1 MGNDMIN
8 AAVLHARGEAPRYEP
23 FPAPSATDGQ
33 AVATVLAAAL
43 KPVDRWLADG
53 THHAAP
59 TEFPLVAGADGVG
72 VLDDGTRV
80 AFLAPVPPYG
90 GMAERVALRPG
101 MWLPVPDGVDDV
113 TAAALANPGLAAW
126 KALVHV
132 GELTEGQ
139 SVLVLGATGASGRI
153 AARIAR
159 RYGAGRVVAA
169 GRDPRVLETLG
180 ADATIR
186 VDTPREELAAAFAAA
201 GPYDL
206 VLDYLWGPPA
216 EALFAALAGSQVP
229 RIRYVQVGIS
239 AGATL
244 TLPATAL
251 RAAPFELVGNGGTGR
266 RRPDLD
272 EVAGVYRDLLTW
284 ADAGELQ
291 IDIERVPLADVA
303 TAWLNAD
310 GRRRVV
316 FVP

>member
-1 MGNDMIN
+1 MN
-8 AAVLHARGEAPRYEP
+8 AAVLHAQGATPRYEP
-23 FPAPSATDGQ
+23 FPAPSAADGQ
-33 AVATVLAAAL
+33 VVATVLAAAL

-53 THHAAP
+53 AHHAAP
-59 TEFPLVAGADGVG
+59 ARFPLVVGADGVG
-72 VLDDGTRV
+72 VLDDGSRV
-80 AFLAPVPPYG
+80 AFLAPAPPYG

-101 MWLPVPDGVDDV
+101 MWLPVPHGVDDV

-169 GRDPRVLETLG
+169 GRDARVLETLG

-186 VDTPREELAAAFAAA
+186 VDSPREELAAAFATA

-206 VLDYLWGPPA
+206 VVDYLWGPPA
-216 EALFAALAGSQVP
+216 EALFAALAGSQAP

-251 RAAPFELVGNGGTGR
+251 RAAPLELVGNGGTGR
-266 RRPDLD
+266 RLPDLD

-284 ADAGELQ
+284 TAAGELE
-291 IDIERVPLADVA
+291 IEIERVPLADVA